1 MNVEEYKKI
10 AEDRKNSG
18 EYFRMEQ
25 TQLNKAWTK
34 DRKGKMP
41 YIAKVMLFSF
51 VYVIAIC
58 ILMFVF
64 MAMSEEY
71 GVLLLVLVFILSMP
85 VFFVFVKKNMSDFI
99 NFIFYDG
106 HLYRLMYTKQS
117 PTIMS
122 DALPI
127 QTIGVAFAIS
137 GVNKAINKASNAGA
151 DIENTITEM
160 SNDPNTWRIDRI
172 KELKVHKHGFK
183 AKVVVT
189 IVMSNKTKSKKI
201 NVSDDYIDYPLL
213 LDTVKKLK

>member
-10 AEDRKNSG
+10 AEAKRNSG

-25 TQLNKAWTK
+25 TELNKAWTK
-34 DRKGKMP
+34 DRRGKMP
-41 YIAKVMLFSF
+41 YIVKVLLFSF
-51 VYVIAIC
+51 LYVIAIC

-71 GVLLLVLVFILSMP
+71 GGLLLALAVILSMP
-85 VFFVFVKKNMSDFI
+85 VFFVFIKKNMSDFI
-99 NFIFYDG
+99 NFVFYDG
-106 HLYRLMYTKQS
+106 HLYRLLYTKQS
-117 PTIMS
+117 LTIRS
-122 DALPI
+122 DVLPI
-127 QTIGVAFAIS
+127 QTIGVAFAMS

-151 DIENTITEM
+151 DIEKTITEM

-189 IVMSNKTKSKKI
+189 VVMTNKTKSKKI
-201 NVSDDYIDYPLL
+201 NVPDDYIDYPLL